1 MIDAAI
7 EEFGGLIGMERL
19 ALGQDGSL
27 VLEIEPA
34 DSLCLTQR
42 GGDLCVSVSRARQYP
57 NDPPASRMLELL
69 HFERTRGVGIQ
80 CRRADFGRT
89 TVLLET
95 LPGGSLRGG
104 EIFESFERL
113 TALHNTAE
121 AV

>member
-27 VLEIEPA
+27 VIEIEPA
-34 DSLCLTQR
+34 DSLCLAQR

-57 NDPPASRMLELL
+57 NDPSASRMLELL
-69 HFERTRGVGIQ
+69 HFERTGGAGIR
-80 CRRADFGRT
+80 CRRGDFGRT
-89 TVLLET
+89 TVLVEI
-95 LPGGSLRGG
+95 LPGESLRGA
-104 EIFESFERL
+104 EILQSLDRL
-113 TALHNTAE
+113 TTLHNTAE